1 MKNSV
6 IWHNEKINEQNKTK
20 TVLLLNSTIKIVKY
34 SHIRIEVPSIRCKIN
49 KVVRTD
55 MRLLRSRARARHT
68 SCCCPELKLAPFSV
82 SSKSSRSRT
91 LELYDDDVPGDASSF
106 TLVEPVLLL
115 LLLFV
120 VALELTVSEGSNC
133 ASRIASTHSSILNL
147 LNGSML

>member
-1 MKNSV
+1 MTY
-6 IWHNEKINEQNKTK
+6 EKINEQNKTK
-20 TVLLLNSTIKIVKY
+20 TSIIINSTIKNCEVFT
-34 SHIRIEVPSIRCKIN
+34 HIEVPSIRCKIN

-115 LLLFV
+115 LLDFV

-133 ASRIASTHSSILNL
+133 ASRIASSHSSILNL